1 MFDNVTFT
9 GHIDLGSVMVAILG
23 LVGIYR
29 TYIAIKI
36 SNLKTVG
43 LTASDLQA
51 CKEQLS
57 RLITENAELKARLA
71 QIEAG
76 K

>member
-9 GHIDLGSVMVAILG
+9 GHIDLGSIVVAILG

-36 SNLKTVG
+36 SNLKTVNA
-43 LTASDLQA
+43 TASGLQS
-51 CKEQLS
+51 CKEQLT
-57 RLITENAELKARLA
+57 RLTAENAELKARIA